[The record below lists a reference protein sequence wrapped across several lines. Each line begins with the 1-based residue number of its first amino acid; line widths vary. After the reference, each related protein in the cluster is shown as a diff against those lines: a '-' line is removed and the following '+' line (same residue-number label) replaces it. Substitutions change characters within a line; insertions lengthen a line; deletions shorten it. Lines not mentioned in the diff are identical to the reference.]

1 MTKKAI
7 PISAVFQ
14 KTSERSR
21 AYPAAAASKYP
32 KRAQK
37 YRCAPQKVSK
47 L

>member
-1 MTKKAI
+1 MTNKAM

-14 KTSERSR
+14 KRSERSR